1 MPRRAARL
9 LRLMDRFR
17 FTAASAVA
25 ALLLLISGCPGA
37 TQETRSRLLLAPMI
51 HGIELCA
58 PEAGQPA
65 ARDEGELAAQC
76 LASGRSAA
84 SLVET
89 TLSGIGPAVSAN
101 GQFEV
106 GYTMPVP
113 LLQLLVPAGS
123 SWQVDQR
130 AVERLAR
137 TVQETNRPV
146 VLHLFSTHFG
156 IGAPIEEALSRDPA
170 NMSTSTLGS
179 MTRDRYYSI
188 SVYPWA
194 FASTSNDI
202 TRYRQM
208 AIGQVL
214 ESICHLP
221 ASDRS
226 KIRAVTL
233 LGELHHF
240 HADFE
245 RGMGVGGPYVISD
258 YSGASIEGFRE
269 FLAKRFGD
277 IGSLNRAIGESYAS
291 FAEVEPPSKN
301 IRADRLRRFSE
312 HIDSLAHGKLPLIG
326 WAFDPARKPAEAPSI
341 QIHQDGVLVA
351 RVPARYGRQDVLQAR
366 PAFGTADVGWRFD
379 LDFTEL
385 PPGMHRLD
393 FLVEAAD
400 GRLASLGSRRVIVM
414 DRDQPSPQIHPSAA
428 VPAGSGATGI
438 EGSIDHPQELT
449 SLYYNPLVPL
459 WHEFRGE
466 QVVRYLAHFERQVR
480 DSCLADVPLY
490 THQIAP
496 FVNPSWDTTKFAVD
510 ASLKDSGRLQ
520 LGISLYG
527 EATYGSSFLDWLSS
541 TQRRSY
547 GITEFHPL
555 KAMSPDEVRET
566 FDRHRRR
573 GATFLSFFVD
583 ARPPGVRDDSKRNI
597 FAIDPGNP
605 DFGSDRLHAAIRAV
619 VNE

>member
-1 MPRRAARL
+1 MARHVAPP
-9 LRLMDRFR
+9 RLMHTLR
-17 FTAASAVA
+17 FTAAGV
-25 ALLLLISGCPGA
+25 ALLLLLSGCPGA

-58 PEAGQPA
+58 PAAGQPVPS
-65 ARDEGELAAQC
+65 DETELAAQC
-76 LASGRSAA
+76 RESGRSA
-84 SLVET
+84 SGIVET
-89 TLSGIGPAVSAN
+89 TLSEIGPAVSAN

-113 LLQLLVPAGS
+113 LLQLLVPSGS
-123 SWQVDQR
+123 SWQIDQR
-130 AVERLAR
+130 AVARLAL

-156 IGAPIEEALSRDPA
+156 IGAPIEEHLSKDPA

-188 SVYPWA
+188 NVYPWT
-194 FASTSNDI
+194 FASTNNDI

-208 AIGQVL
+208 AIGRFL
-214 ESICHLP
+214 DSICQLP
-221 ASDRS
+221 ARDRS

-245 RGMGVGGPYVISD
+245 RGMGVGGAYVISD
-258 YSGASIEGFRE
+258 YSAASIEGFRE
-269 FLAKRFGD
+269 FLARRFGD
-277 IGSLNRAIGESYAS
+277 ISALNRAIGEKYAS
-291 FAEVEPPSKN
+291 FAEVEPPSKD
-301 IRADRLRRFSE
+301 IRVDRLRRFSE
-312 HIDSLAHGKLPLIG
+312 HIDSFAHGKLPLIG
-326 WAFDPARKPAEAPSI
+326 WAFDSARKPQEAPWI
-341 QIHQDGVLVA
+341 RIYLDGALVG

-366 PAFGTADVGWRFD
+366 PSLGTADVGWRFD
-379 LDFTEL
+379 LEFTKL
-385 PPGMHRLD
+385 PAGLHRLD
-393 FLVEAAD
+393 FLAEGAD
-400 GRLASLGSRRVIVM
+400 GSLANLGSRRVIVM
-414 DRDQPSPQIHPSAA
+414 DRDRPSPQVHPSAA
-428 VPAGSGATGI
+428 LPSSSGTTGV
-438 EGSIDHPQELT
+438 EGSIDHPQDLT

-466 QVVRYLAHFERQVR
+466 QVVRYLGHFERQVR

-496 FVNPSWDTTKFAVD
+496 FVNPSWDATKFAVG
-510 ASLKDSGRLQ
+510 ASLKDSGGLQ

-527 EATYGSSFLDWLSS
+527 EATYGDSFLDWLSS
-541 TQRRSY
+541 TDRRSY

-555 KAMSPDEVRET
+555 KAMSPDEVRDV

-583 ARPPGVRDDSKRNI
+583 ARPPGVRDESKRNI
-597 FAIDPGNP
+597 FAIDPGNA

>member
-9 LRLMDRFR
+9 RLMDTFR

-25 ALLLLISGCPGA
+25 ALLVLISGCPGA

-312 HIDSLAHGKLPLIG
+312 HIDSFAHGKLPLIG
-326 WAFDPARKPAEAPSI
+326 WAFDPARKPAEAPSV

>member
-9 LRLMDRFR
+9 RLMDTFR

-25 ALLLLISGCPGA
+25 ALLVLISGCPGA

-312 HIDSLAHGKLPLIG
+312 HIDSFAHGKLPLIG

-341 QIHQDGVLVA
+341 QIHRNGVLVA